1 MSVLEGFVEV
11 LGGGAEGVLGF
22 VASAL
27 GDDFCD
33 VLATVDAGGFFVFG
47 VGAD

>member
-11 LGGGAEGVLGF
+11 LGGGSEGVLGF
-22 VASAL
+22 VAFAL

-33 VLATVDAGGFFVFG
+33 VL
-47 VGAD
+47 